1 MQASL
6 CVVLPAVTQID
17 AIGGSGTD
25 ASGNSQQAQ
34 LITKDIDTTAMFSR
48 HGCTVAGLFCQ
59 SLYDF

>member
-25 ASGNSQQAQ
+25 GSGNSQQAQ

-48 HGCTVAGLFCQ
+48 HGCTSVAGLFCQ
-59 SLYDF
+59 KLV